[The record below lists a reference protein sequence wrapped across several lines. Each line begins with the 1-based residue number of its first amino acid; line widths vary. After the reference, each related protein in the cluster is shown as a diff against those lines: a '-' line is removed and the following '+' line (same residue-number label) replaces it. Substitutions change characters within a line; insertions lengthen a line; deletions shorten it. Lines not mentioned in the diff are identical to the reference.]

1 MSDKKTKVGFNL
13 VTRGT
18 AEANAQAVDDLAIPD
33 PEPAIGKRLIDEAM
47 RKDTEDDGQPKDS

>member
-1 MSDKKTKVGFNL
+1 MSDKKTKVGCNL

-18 AEANAQAVDDLAIPD
+18 AEANAQVVDDLAIPD